1 MRKLS
6 RIAKLVGS
14 TEHIDFQDENKF
26 QKPVTEF
33 FEKFDEEIMGG
44 GRIDTATLTKLIK
57 NATGDGSADSGIN
70 VDVKLNTEPGFFA
83 IELPVIDPNMPL
95 LNNDWRELY
104 DTGKE
109 VDAIKALGGEA
120 ESFFDL
126 KRCVVKGYFANPKFK
141 FKLHLSVA
149 HSDNGNADDYFTPAE
164 KAAIVGHEVGHALTF
179 IMFLSRTVVAN
190 TIISAAVTALNKTRV
205 PTERIKLVVATE
217 EALKVKFED
226 VNKLASTNS
235 DEAFTV
241 VVVNRVI
248 ETPWAVNGSDVYG
261 YRYAEQLA
269 DQFSIRFGGGKHLFT
284 ALDKLH
290 TNYGAYAGKYVVAK
304 GIAWLAIEV
313 IGAITAFVL
322 GAAVIGGLWS
332 MLLIFNVAAA
342 FLTDSNKISYDN
354 PVRRLERMALEM
366 IADLKKRDQPKEY
379 LRIRSNEVATML
391 DRVKELQAANE
402 EDGTALQRIFDAM
415 IESRKRSVSQ
425 VELQK
430 RIENLTNNPLFVR
443 SAQLSTM

>member
-6 RIAKLVGS
+6 RIARLVGS

-26 QKPVTEF
+26 QGPVTNF
-33 FEKFDEEIMGG
+33 FEKFDEQIQGG
-44 GRIDTATLTKLIK
+44 GKIDTATLTKLIK
-57 NATGDGSADSGIN
+57 VATGDGSADSGIN
-70 VDVKLNTEPGFFA
+70 VDVKLTAEPGLFA

-95 LNNDWRELY
+95 LSNDWRELY

-109 VDAIKALGGEA
+109 VEAIKAIGGEA

-126 KRCVVKGYFANPKFK
+126 KRCTVKGYFANPKFR

-149 HSDNGNADDYFTPAE
+149 HSDQSNQDDYFLPAE

-190 TIISAAVTALNKTRV
+190 TIISAAVNALNNTRV
-205 PTERIKLVVATE
+205 PTERVKLVVATE

-226 VNKLASTNS
+226 VNRLAATTSE
-235 DEAFTV
+235 EAFTV

-269 DQFSIRFGGGKHLFT
+269 DQFSIRFGGGKHLFN

-290 TNYGAYAGKYVVAK
+290 TNYGAYDGKYVVAK
-304 GIAWLAIEV
+304 SIAWLIIEI
-313 IGAITAFVL
+313 IGAVTAFIL
-322 GAAVIGGLWS
+322 GAAFIGAFWS
-332 MLLIFNVAAA
+332 TLLILNVTAA

-354 PVRRLERMALEM
+354 PIRRLERMALEM
-366 IADLKKRDQPKEY
+366 IAELKKRDLSKEY
-379 LRIRSNEVATML
+379 LRMRSTEVANML
-391 DRVKELQAANE
+391 ARVKELYAANE
-402 EDGTALQRIFDAM
+402 EGGSGLQRIFDAM
-415 IESRKRSVSQ
+415 IESRRKSVSQ

-430 RIENLTNNPLFVR
+430 RIENLTNNPLYVR